1 MNKAV
6 GAYETLQPIFRILPE
21 VKKPARKLSLRE
33 RLFWTGI
40 ILIIYFAMSQVPL
53 YGIPWA
59 QTQYQQLFFLQV
71 IMASRRGTLLE
82 LGIGPIVTAGLIW
95 QLLVGSKIVDID
107 LTTPEGRKLFSGVEK
122 LFAIIFAAIEALAYI
137 VGGAY
142 GVLSFDKSAA
152 VFAQLFVA
160 SVIILLMDE
169 LLQKGWGIGSGIS
182 LFIAAG
188 VAQQIFWELF
198 SPIGPM
204 EDGLYYGVMTS
215 LIYSIYM
222 GATTGNWTLLPN
234 VLARQTGFPDVMG
247 FLTMIFFILLLAY
260 MESMRIEIPITVSR
274 YGGMR
279 SKIPLKFLYVS
290 NLPVILVSAL
300 YADIHIFAQAL
311 WPRFNAENTNPWFNI
326 IAKYNRTETGLIPL
340 QGSLV
345 YYISPPRSLW
355 AIFRDPVHV
364 AVYAFLFIGFSVL
377 FAIAWVET
385 SGMDPWSQAQQ
396 LVEAGLQIPGF
407 RKSTRILSSL
417 FSRYIWP
424 LTILSGLLIGVI
436 AVVSDLFGVLGSGI
450 GILLM
455 VGILV
460 QYQQL
465 LAREQ
470 ALEMYPLL
478 AKVLGE

>member
-1 MNKAV
+1 M
-6 GAYETLQPIFRILPE
+6 GAYETLSPIFRFLPE
-21 VKKPARKLSLRE
+21 VEKPAYRLSLKE
-33 RLFWTGI
+33 RLFWTGVV
-40 ILIIYFAMSQVPL
+40 LLIYFAMSQIPL

-59 QTQYQQLFFLQV
+59 QAQYQQLLFFQI

-122 LFAIIFAAIEALAYI
+122 LLAMAFAAIEALAYI

-142 GVLSFDKSAA
+142 GPLTFEKAA
-152 VFAQLFVA
+152 LVFVQLFVA
-160 SVIILLMDE
+160 STIILLMDE
-169 LLQKGWGIGSGIS
+169 LLQKGWGVGSGIS

-198 SPIGPM
+198 SPIGPL
-204 EDGLYYGVMTS
+204 EDGLYYGVIS
-215 LIYSIYM
+215 SAIYALSI
-222 GATTGNWTLLPN
+222 GISTGNWTPASQ
-234 VLARQTGFPDVMG
+234 VVVRKTGFPDLLG
-247 FLTMIFFILLLAY
+247 LITMIAFILLLAY
-260 MESMRIEIPITVSR
+260 VESMRIEIPISVSR
-274 YGGMR
+274 YGGLR

-311 WPRFNAENTNPWFNI
+311 WPRFNPNNDNTWFNI
-326 IAKYNRTETGLIPL
+326 IAMYNQTERGNLIPL
-340 QGSLV
+340 PGSLV
-345 YYISPPRSLW
+345 YYISPPRSIW
-355 AIFRDPVHV
+355 AIFEDPVHV
-364 AVYAFLFIGFSVL
+364 AIYSLMFIGFSVL

-385 SGMDPWSQAQQ
+385 SGMDPRTQAQQ

-407 RKSTRILSSL
+407 RKSTRVLTSL
-417 FSRYIWP
+417 FSRYVWP
-424 LTILSGLLIGVI
+424 LTILSGLLIGII
-436 AVVSDLFGVLGSGI
+436 AVVSDLLGVLGSGI

-460 QYQQL
+460 QYQQI

-470 ALEMYPLL
+470 ALEMYPIL
-478 AKVLGE
+478 AKVLE